1 MVVTKHLTMCK
12 KKRGIYSK
20 VTYVCT
26 EVVRSEHYS
35 IQDIQLFL
43 ELQINRLFKHVPQV
57 HQTHRTLHV
66 SYEERTGLQLSPLQY
81 FFQLFSELLKGKIA
95 VAIKVIITFQ
105 VHVILQ
111 QKIYENFFKFLV
123 IVMKSSQYIPIK
135 ILQSKIL
142 TSATVAKLKQE
153 KFKTQSYC

>member
-1 MVVTKHLTMCK
+1 M
-12 KKRGIYSK
+12 
-20 VTYVCT
+20 
-26 EVVRSEHYS
+26 
-35 IQDIQLFL
+35 
-43 ELQINRLFKHVPQV
+43 
-57 HQTHRTLHV
+57 
-66 SYEERTGLQLSPLQY
+66 SPLQY
-81 FFQLFSELLKGKIA
+81 FFQPFSELLKGKIA

-111 QKIYENFFKFLV
+111 QKIYEIFFKFLV